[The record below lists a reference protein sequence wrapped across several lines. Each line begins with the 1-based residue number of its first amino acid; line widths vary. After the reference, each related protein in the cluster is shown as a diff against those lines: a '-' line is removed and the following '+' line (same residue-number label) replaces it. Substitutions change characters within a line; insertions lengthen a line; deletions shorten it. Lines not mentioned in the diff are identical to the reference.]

1 VSRQNRS
8 FREASGFGHVSAPP
22 LNSPYPT
29 LIVAD
34 DLTGA
39 CDAAVAITPHGLP
52 TRVLIEPHLEPSAK
66 PAVCAIFTGS
76 RSLPPHDAE
85 ARLTAAARLAPGF
98 PRIFKKIDSVFRGNT
113 VREIA
118 LSLQLFP
125 APLAIL
131 APAYPALGRSTVDG
145 VIRVA
150 DLTGER
156 TVDALAFL
164 RATGLNLAVI
174 PVGLSDSA
182 LAQQIEAARRT
193 SDLLFCDALHQSHLE
208 AVVRAAARLSRPVL
222 WIGSGG
228 LAHALAAQQPLRP
241 EPAPHPLRGRVLLFC
256 GSDHPV
262 SVAQIRHLGPSPDV
276 ASWTPGEPA
285 PTNIAE
291 ATSVLIPVAC
301 GTTRKSDLAA
311 QAEHLR
317 HGAVGC
323 LLMTGGDTAALVCR
337 ALAVEA
343 IELQREVLPG
353 LPQGVLRGGPFSGC
367 TVILKSGGF
376 GEAATIGTIVERF
389 APSREVRVV

>member
-1 VSRQNRS
+1 MST
-8 FREASGFGHVSAPP
+8 PP
-22 LNSPYPT
+22 LNSPFPT
-29 LIVAD
+29 LIIAD

-39 CDAAVAITPHGLP
+39 CDTAVAFAPRGFP
-52 TRVLIEPHLEPSAK
+52 TRVLIESHLEPSGK
-66 PAVCAIFTGS
+66 PAVCAVSTGS

-98 PRIFKKIDSVFRGNT
+98 PRIFKKIDSTFRGNT
-113 VREIA
+113 IREIA

-131 APAYPALGRSTVDG
+131 APAYPALGRGVVDG

-156 TVDALAFL
+156 TIDAVALLHAS
-164 RATGLNLAVI
+164 GLNAAVI
-174 PVGLSDSA
+174 PAGLSDA
-182 LAQQIEAARRT
+182 VLAQHIAAARRT
-193 SDLLFCDALHQSHLE
+193 SHLLFCDALHQSHLE
-208 AVVRAAARLSRPVL
+208 AVARAAARLSHHVL

-228 LAHALAAQQPLRP
+228 LAHALAALEPLRP
-241 EPAPHPLRGRVLLFC
+241 EPSLHPPPGRVVLFC

-262 SVAQIRHLGPSPDV
+262 SVAQLRHLGSSPDV
-276 ASWTPGEPA
+276 ATWTPGRPA
-285 PTNIAE
+285 PAE
-291 ATSVLIPVAC
+291 LPQAACVLVPVAC

-376 GEAATIGTIVERF
+376 GEAATIGTIVEQF
-389 APSREVRVV
+389 APSREARVV